1 MFTNTTTS
9 VVTTVS
15 GLPPLFS
22 VANTSSMTNRI
33 PSTQNSLREHEG
45 LGGGSLGREI
55 RHPFRGSE
63 EPTQDSTQY
72 QFLGLGEPVVGNQYS
87 SPPFQPEGATGPFGG
102 HAYSSNTQQYPITG
116 GTKQKDRY
124 QDPRLLQNN
133 YNYLEVQQAIN
144 TNFPSAVV
152 EVQSLQKGVEDRML
166 WLDRMLQ
173 WQSEELSDVYK
184 WIERDFEESDEMT
197 EIRAPGDRTEENSS
211 RAAGGDRGKMWGIGG
226 HILKR
231 MLGKSSTCSSAG
243 MAGKV

>member
-45 LGGGSLGREI
+45 LGGGAFSQEI
-55 RHPFRGSE
+55 QHPFRGSE
-63 EPTQDSTQY
+63 EQIQDSTQY
-72 QFLGLGEPVVGNQYS
+72 QFLGF
-87 SPPFQPEGATGPFGG
+87 SPPFQPEGATGPSGG

-184 WIERDFEESDEMT
+184 WIERDFEEGDEMT
-197 EIRAPGDRTEENSS
+197 EIRAPGDQIEQKRIALERLEEIEEKCGVWRTYTQENAWEKLHMFVS
-211 RAAGGDRGKMWGIGG
+211 RNGRESIGD
-226 HILKR
+226 
-231 MLGKSSTCSSAG
+231 
-243 MAGKV
+243 